1 MDFFDENVAKTF
13 LVDPSKKFTCRD
25 LKLFFSN
32 LTGSRV
38 WGSGDDRL

>member
-1 MDFFDENVAKTF
+1 MDFSDENDAKTF

-25 LKLFFSN
+25 MKLFFSN

-38 WGSGDDRL
+38 WVSGADRL